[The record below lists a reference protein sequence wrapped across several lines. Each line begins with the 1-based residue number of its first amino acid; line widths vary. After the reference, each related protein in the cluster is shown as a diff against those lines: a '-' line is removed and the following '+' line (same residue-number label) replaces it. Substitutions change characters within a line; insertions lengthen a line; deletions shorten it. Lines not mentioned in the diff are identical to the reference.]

1 MLKFSTMNPQQ
12 RKDYEN
18 YYRDVLLTGA
28 SGFKVLE
35 PSPIFDQYGLR
46 FPTDYLQTIGVQ
58 VILLP
63 LEIMANYADAITVD
77 AVNNNDMNF
86 IIQSGREVM
95 ATSAEELI
103 ERGNA
108 TSIGNIAYVVL
119 FSKDIMFAKA
129 MEDFLE
135 RAFQVMVNVLKDTIK
150 NLPTA

>member
-18 YYRDVLLTGA
+18 YYREVLLTGA

-35 PSPIFDQYGLR
+35 PSPIFDKYGLR
-46 FPTDYLQTIGVQ
+46 FPADYLQTIGVQ
-58 VILLP
+58 VILFP
-63 LEIMANYADAITVD
+63 LEIMANYADVTTVD

-86 IIQSGREVM
+86 IIQSGREIM

-103 ERGNA
+103 RRGNA

-119 FSKDIMFAKA
+119 YSKDIIFAKS
-129 MEDFLE
+129 MEEFLE
-135 RAFQVMVNVLKDTIK
+135 RAFQVMVKLLNDTIK
-150 NLPTA
+150 NLPQA